1 MKRASLVLVLVL
13 LALSAFGVRFVAAQT
28 EVPPPPTGPV
38 GQVTGTL
45 VNRNTGK
52 LVSESL
58 EVMLHVLDKDFVDQN
73 MLHAQSGTD
82 GNFLFEDV
90 PFADGLQFA
99 VMTVYEGATYTSDTV
114 PVDMSSLKVTV
125 EVPVYETTPDLS
137 ALQVEQMHVL
147 FDLAEDGL
155 ETKEIYV
162 VSNPGDR
169 TVKGAYELEDGKSAT
184 LEFPLPSDAD
194 YIFFKPDEQDRFVK
208 LNGGF
213 ADTYP
218 IPPGTEST
226 QFMVTYL
233 VPYSGEREYT
243 YTAPMAIAQMNFLLP
258 DQGNLALQG
267 AGLMGPE
274 SMSLPNGGSYQM
286 YTYPDLKAGQTV
298 SLTIRGKSAEPAAG
312 TKSVNTGIAVSAGIL
327 GLLIIGAG
335 LIWWRRN
342 NEVDEEEKE
351 EATGSSSEFDRTVN
365 EIARLDEAHERG
377 DLDEAQYRE
386 ERQALRER
394 ARALLQE
401 LEEDDRRE

>member
-1 MKRASLVLVLVL
+1 MKRASVILVLVLV
-13 LALSAFGVRFVAAQT
+13 ALSAFGVQSAAAQT
-28 EVPPPPTGPV
+28 EVPPTPAGPI

-45 VNRNTGK
+45 INRNTGK

-73 MLHAQSGTD
+73 MLHAQSSDDGT
-82 GNFLFEDV
+82 FIFEDV
-90 PFADGLQFA
+90 PFAEGLQFA

-114 PVDMSSLKVTV
+114 PVDMTSLKIAV
-125 EVPVYETTPDLS
+125 EVPVYESTPDLS

-169 TVKGAYELEDGKSAT
+169 TVKDAYQLEDGKTAT
-184 LEFPLPSDAD
+184 LQFPLPSDAD
-194 YIFFKPDEQDRFVK
+194 YIFFKPDDQDRFVK

-218 IPPGTEST
+218 IPPGTQST

-298 SLTIRGKSAEPAAG
+298 SLTITGRNADPAARA
-312 TKSVNTGIAVSAGIL
+312 TNVNTSIAVGAGIL

-342 NEVDEEEKE
+342 NGVWEEDEGAES
-351 EATGSSSEFDRTVN
+351 GSEFDRTVN

-377 DLDEAQYRE
+377 NLDEVQYRE
-386 ERQALRER
+386 ERQVLRER
-394 ARALLQE
+394 ARALLDQ

>member
-1 MKRASLVLVLVL
+1 MKRVSLTLVFVLIFLAS
-13 LALSAFGVRFVAAQT
+13 FGVQSAAAQT
-28 EVPPPPTGPV
+28 EVPPTPAGPI

-73 MLHAQSGTD
+73 MLHAQSDTD
-82 GNFLFEDV
+82 GTFIFEDV
-90 PFADGLQFA
+90 PFAEGLQFA
-99 VMTVYEGATYTSDTV
+99 VMTVFDGATYTSETV
-114 PVDMSSLKVTV
+114 PVDMTSLKVAV
-125 EVPVYETTPDLS
+125 EVPVYESTPDLS
-137 ALQVEQMHVL
+137 ALQVEQMHVV

-169 TVKGAYELEDGKSAT
+169 TVKDAFQLEDGKTAT

-194 YIFFKPDEQDRFVK
+194 YIFFKPDDQDRFVK

-213 ADTYP
+213 AETYP
-218 IPPGTEST
+218 IPPGTQST

-233 VPYSGEREYT
+233 VPYSGERAYA

-258 DQGNLALQG
+258 DQGRLALEG

-274 SMSLPNGGSYQM
+274 AMSLPNGGSYQM

-298 SLTIRGKSAEPAAG
+298 SFTITGRSAVPAAG
-312 TKSVNTGIAVSAGIL
+312 TTNVSTSIGVGAAIL
-327 GLLIIGAG
+327 GLLIIGGG

-342 NEVDEEEKE
+342 NGVREEDEGTES
-351 EATGSSSEFDRTVN
+351 GSEFDRTVN

-377 DLDEAQYRE
+377 ELDEVQYRE
-386 ERQALRER
+386 ERQVLRER
-394 ARALLQE
+394 ARALLEQ

>member
-1 MKRASLVLVLVL
+1 MKRASVILVLVLV
-13 LALSAFGVRFVAAQT
+13 ALSAFGVQSAAAQT
-28 EVPPPPTGPV
+28 EVPPTPAGPI

-45 VNRNTGK
+45 INRNTGK

-73 MLHAQSGTD
+73 MLHAQSSDDGT
-82 GNFLFEDV
+82 FIFEDV
-90 PFADGLQFA
+90 PFAEGLQFA

-114 PVDMSSLKVTV
+114 PVDMTSLKIAV
-125 EVPVYETTPDLS
+125 EVPVYESTPDLS

-169 TVKGAYELEDGKSAT
+169 TVKDAYQLEDGKTAT
-184 LEFPLPSDAD
+184 LQFPLPSDAD
-194 YIFFKPDEQDRFVK
+194 YIFFKPDDQDRFVK

-218 IPPGTEST
+218 IPPGTQST

-233 VPYSGEREYT
+233 VPYSREREYT

-298 SLTIRGKSAEPAAG
+298 SLTITGRNADPAARA
-312 TKSVNTGIAVSAGIL
+312 TNVNTSIAVGAGIL

-342 NEVDEEEKE
+342 NGVWEEDEGAES
-351 EATGSSSEFDRTVN
+351 GSEFDRTVN

-377 DLDEAQYRE
+377 NLDEVQYRE
-386 ERQALRER
+386 ERQVLRER
-394 ARALLQE
+394 ARALLDQ

>member
-1 MKRASLVLVLVL
+1 MKRASVILVLVLV
-13 LALSAFGVRFVAAQT
+13 ALSAFGVQSAAAQT
-28 EVPPPPTGPV
+28 EVPPTPAGPI

-45 VNRNTGK
+45 INRNTGK

-73 MLHAQSGTD
+73 MLHAQSSDDGT
-82 GNFLFEDV
+82 FIFEDV
-90 PFADGLQFA
+90 PFAEGLQFA

-114 PVDMSSLKVTV
+114 PVDMTSLKIAV
-125 EVPVYETTPDLS
+125 EVPVYESTPDLS

-162 VSNPGDR
+162 VSNPGDH
-169 TVKGAYELEDGKSAT
+169 TVKDAYQLEDGKTAT
-184 LEFPLPSDAD
+184 LQFPLPSDAD
-194 YIFFKPDEQDRFVK
+194 YIFFKPDDQDRFVK

-218 IPPGTEST
+218 IPPGTQST

-298 SLTIRGKSAEPAAG
+298 SLTITGRNADPAARA
-312 TKSVNTGIAVSAGIL
+312 TNVNTSIAVGAGIL

-342 NEVDEEEKE
+342 NGVWEEDEGAES
-351 EATGSSSEFDRTVN
+351 GSEFDRTVN

-377 DLDEAQYRE
+377 NLDEVQYRE
-386 ERQALRER
+386 ERQVLRER
-394 ARALLQE
+394 ARALLDQ

>member
-1 MKRASLVLVLVL
+1 MKRASVILVLVLV
-13 LALSAFGVRFVAAQT
+13 ALSAFGVQSAAAQT
-28 EVPPPPTGPV
+28 EVPPTPAGPI

-45 VNRNTGK
+45 INRNTGK

-73 MLHAQSGTD
+73 MLHAQSTTGGT
-82 GNFLFEDV
+82 FLFEDV
-90 PFADGLQFA
+90 PFAEGLQFA

-114 PVDMSSLKVTV
+114 PVDMTSLKIAV
-125 EVPVYETTPDLS
+125 EVPVYESTPDLS

-162 VSNPGDR
+162 VSNPGDH
-169 TVKGAYELEDGKSAT
+169 TVKDAYQLEDGKTAT
-184 LEFPLPSDAD
+184 LQFPLPSDAD
-194 YIFFKPDEQDRFVK
+194 YIFFKPDDQDRFVK

-213 ADTYP
+213 AETYP
-218 IPPGTEST
+218 IPPGTQST

-233 VPYSGEREYT
+233 VPYSREREYT

-298 SLTIRGKSAEPAAG
+298 SLTITGRNADPAARA
-312 TKSVNTGIAVSAGIL
+312 TNVNTSIAVGAAIL
-327 GLLIIGAG
+327 GLLIIGGG

-342 NEVDEEEKE
+342 NGVWEEDEGAES
-351 EATGSSSEFDRTVN
+351 GSEFDRTVN

-377 DLDEAQYRE
+377 NLDEVQYRE
-386 ERQALRER
+386 ERQVLRER
-394 ARALLQE
+394 ARALLEQ

>member
-1 MKRASLVLVLVL
+1 MKPVSSIIVFVLI
-13 LALSAFGVRFVAAQT
+13 ALSTYGVRPAAAQT
-28 EVPPPPTGPV
+28 EVPPTPAGPM

-45 VNRNTGK
+45 QNRNTGK
-52 LVSESL
+52 RVSESL

-73 MLHAQSGTD
+73 MLHAQSSMDGT
-82 GNFLFEDV
+82 FLFEDV
-90 PFADGLQFA
+90 PFAEGLQFA
-99 VMTVYEGATYTSDTV
+99 VMAVYEGATYASETV
-114 PVDMSSLKVTV
+114 PADMGSLKVAV
-125 EVPVYETTPDLS
+125 EVPVYESTPDLS
-137 ALQVEQMHVL
+137 ALQVDQMHVL

-169 TVKGAYELEDGKSAT
+169 TVKDAYQLEDGKTAT

-218 IPPGTEST
+218 IPPGTQVI

-233 VPYSGEREYT
+233 VPYSGEREYV
-243 YTAPMAIAQMNFLLP
+243 YTSPMAITQMNLLLP
-258 DQGNLALQG
+258 EQGNLVLQG

-274 SMSLPNGGSYQM
+274 TMSLPNGGSYQM

-298 SLTIRGKSAEPAAG
+298 SFTITGRGADPAAR
-312 TKSVNTGIAVSAGIL
+312 TTNVNTSIAVGAAIL
-327 GLLIIGAG
+327 GLIIIGAG

-342 NEVDEEEKE
+342 NHDVEREVEGTES
-351 EATGSSSEFDRTVN
+351 GSEFDRTVN

-377 DLDEAQYRE
+377 DLDEEQYHQ

-394 ARALLQE
+394 ARALLQQ

>member
-1 MKRASLVLVLVL
+1 MKRASVILVLVLV
-13 LALSAFGVRFVAAQT
+13 ALSAFGVQSAAAQT
-28 EVPPPPTGPV
+28 EVPPTPAGPL

-45 VNRNTGK
+45 INRNTGK

-73 MLHAQSGTD
+73 MLHAQSSDDGT
-82 GNFLFEDV
+82 FIFEDV
-90 PFADGLQFA
+90 PFAEGLQFA

-114 PVDMSSLKVTV
+114 PVDMTSLKIAV
-125 EVPVYETTPDLS
+125 EVPVYESTPDLS

-169 TVKGAYELEDGKSAT
+169 TVKDAYQLEDGKTAT
-184 LEFPLPSDAD
+184 LQFPLPSDAD
-194 YIFFKPDEQDRFVK
+194 YIFFKPDDQDRFVK

-218 IPPGTEST
+218 IPPGTQST

-233 VPYSGEREYT
+233 VPYSREREYT

-258 DQGNLALQG
+258 DQGDLALQG

-298 SLTIRGKSAEPAAG
+298 SLTITGRNADPAARA
-312 TKSVNTGIAVSAGIL
+312 TNVNTSIAVGAGIL

-342 NEVDEEEKE
+342 NGVWEEDEGAES
-351 EATGSSSEFDRTVN
+351 GSEFDRTVN

-377 DLDEAQYRE
+377 NLDEVQYRE
-386 ERQALRER
+386 ERQVLRER
-394 ARALLQE
+394 ARALLDQ

>member
-1 MKRASLVLVLVL
+1 MKRASVILVLVLV
-13 LALSAFGVRFVAAQT
+13 ALSAFGVQSAAAQT
-28 EVPPPPTGPV
+28 EVPPTPAGPI

-45 VNRNTGK
+45 INRNTGK

-73 MLHAQSGTD
+73 MLHAQSSDDGT
-82 GNFLFEDV
+82 FIFEDV
-90 PFADGLQFA
+90 PFAEGLQFA

-114 PVDMSSLKVTV
+114 PVDMTSLKIAV
-125 EVPVYETTPDLS
+125 EVPVYESTPDLS

-169 TVKGAYELEDGKSAT
+169 TVKDAYQLEDGKTAT
-184 LEFPLPSDAD
+184 LQFPLPSDAD
-194 YIFFKPDEQDRFVK
+194 YIFFKPDDQDRFVK

-218 IPPGTEST
+218 IPPGTQST

-233 VPYSGEREYT
+233 VPYSREREYT

-258 DQGNLALQG
+258 DQGDLALQG

-298 SLTIRGKSAEPAAG
+298 SLTITGRNADPAARA
-312 TKSVNTGIAVSAGIL
+312 TNVNTSIAVGAGIL

-342 NEVDEEEKE
+342 NGVWEEDEGAES
-351 EATGSSSEFDRTVN
+351 GSEFDRTVN

-377 DLDEAQYRE
+377 NLDEVQYRE
-386 ERQALRER
+386 ERQVLRER
-394 ARALLQE
+394 ARALLDQ